1 MSAAPVELLLYT
13 RDGCPLCDEFA
24 AELAAFLGDRPG
36 LLAIRVVD
44 VDADPAVWLRWGV
57 SVPVLVRGEHV
68 VCGGHF
74 DRDRLLACLADEGS
88 A

>member
-1 MSAAPVELLLYT
+1 MSAIVGEFLLYT
-13 RDGCPLCDEFA
+13 RAGCPLCDEFA
-24 AELAAFLGDRPG
+24 AELAAFLEGRPG

-57 SVPVLVRGEHV
+57 SVPVLVRGERV

-74 DRDRLLACLADEGS
+74 DGDRLIACLADGGS